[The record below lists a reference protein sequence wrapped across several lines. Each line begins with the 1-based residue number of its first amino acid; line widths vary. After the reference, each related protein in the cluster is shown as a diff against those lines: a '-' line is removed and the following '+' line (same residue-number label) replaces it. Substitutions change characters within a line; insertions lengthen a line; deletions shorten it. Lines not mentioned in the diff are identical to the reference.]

1 MSLAVP
7 NISALLLAIVF
18 LVAGVNKLRRPLDT
32 RRSLRDFGLPA
43 PRQLSIALPLV
54 ELLTA
59 FLLIINPATEGPC
72 AVALLSAFTVLLIG
86 RLRAGLTQGC
96 GCFGAW
102 STRPLSWRDVAR
114 NLILIAFGVTAT
126 LG

>member
-1 MSLAVP
+1 MP
-7 NISALLLAIVF
+7 NIPALLLAIVF
-18 LVAGVNKLRRPLDT
+18 LAAGVNKLRNPLDT

-43 PRQLSIALPLV
+43 PRQLSVALPAV

-59 FLLIINPATEGPC
+59 FLLLINPATGGPC
-72 AVALLSAFTVLLIG
+72 AVALLVAFTVLLVS
-86 RLRAGLTQGC
+86 RLRAGLTEGC